1 MESFVLSTFIC
12 NFVCEKE
19 NVCVTICKR
28 CLTPFENL
36 QKVSDT
42 NLKRGCRYYTMP
54 KGKDPL
60 FWKHKIELNQARDY
74 RVRVD
79 LELLGWN
86 VITIWECELKKD
98 KRDETLAR
106 VRDWIVEQIIFSTKN
121 NLA

>member
-1 MESFVLSTFIC
+1 
-12 NFVCEKE
+12 
-19 NVCVTICKR
+19 
-28 CLTPFENL
+28 
-36 QKVSDT
+36 
-42 NLKRGCRYYTMP
+42 MP